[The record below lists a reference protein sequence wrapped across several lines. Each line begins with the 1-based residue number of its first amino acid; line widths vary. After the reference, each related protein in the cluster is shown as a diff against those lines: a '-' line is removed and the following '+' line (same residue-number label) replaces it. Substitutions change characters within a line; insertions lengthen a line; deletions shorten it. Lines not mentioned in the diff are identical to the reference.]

1 MHVRVLDIARESQIT
16 DVSYRRCHVM
26 VGVAFSSGVIIAE
39 KYDKMNGP
47 WFAKFAETT
56 LEQALSECAVL
67 KNKENLLFVMDNDP
81 SQNSRVAKDALQ
93 EIEAELVKI
102 PPRSPDL
109 NPIENVFHD
118 VKRKIL
124 KEALQERIE
133 KEDFTAFKER
143 VLRKLANCSGS
154 LIDGTIK
161 TMHKR
166 LTQ

>member
-1 MHVRVLDIARESQIT
+1 MDLGLQNLLKQHYTGTVRVCCFE
-16 DVSYRRCHVM
+16 
-26 VGVAFSSGVIIAE
+26 
-39 KYDKMNGP
+39 
-47 WFAKFAETT
+47 
-56 LEQALSECAVL
+56 
-67 KNKENLLFVMDNDP
+67 NKEKLLFVMDNDP

-93 EIEAELVKI
+93 EIGAELVKI

-109 NPIENVFHD
+109 NPIENVFHN

-124 KEALQERIE
+124 KEALQERIK

-143 VLRKLANCSGS
+143 VLQTLANCSGS

-166 LTQ
+166 LKTITTNGGYRTKY